1 MCGVIKIFGS
11 AVTPSRVIRLYRI
24 WLPLKASNY
33 IYHCVYELRVNQD
46 LKKRSRNTFGK
57 VINFCLQ
64 TAKIGKV
71 VFDAA
76 NKLQSFSV

>member
-1 MCGVIKIFGS
+1 MCSVIKIFGS

-24 WLPLKASNY
+24 WHPLKASNY

-57 VINFCLQ
+57 VNFCAFCLQ
-64 TAKIGKV
+64 RAKIELTWQ
-71 VFDAA
+71 
-76 NKLQSFSV
+76 NEL